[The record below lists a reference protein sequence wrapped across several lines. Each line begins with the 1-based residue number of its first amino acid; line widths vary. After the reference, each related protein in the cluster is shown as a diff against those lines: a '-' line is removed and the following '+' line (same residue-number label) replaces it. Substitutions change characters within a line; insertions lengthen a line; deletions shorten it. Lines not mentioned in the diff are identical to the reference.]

1 MGGASGFGVKP
12 VTFLQLLG
20 ESGDGNTDT
29 GRQLLAVKSSQT
41 GSLYSPRL
49 FLYHTAY
56 RTVI

>member
-29 GRQLLAVKSSQT
+29 GRQLLAVKSSPNPA
-41 GSLYSPRL
+41 SMKSYLYYHCM
-49 FLYHTAY
+49 LY
-56 RTVI
+56 